1 MSNAYHLPGPIYHMN
16 IPFVSFS
23 PLNSTEDY
31 NYYYCLTDVAT
42 TNTFKARVEFPEVCC
57 RQLGCIPVN

>member
-1 MSNAYHLPGPIYHMN
+1 MN

-23 PLNSTEDY
+23 PLNSTEYY

-42 TNTFKARVEFPEVCC
+42 TNTFKARVEFQEVCC